1 MIGILV
7 ITHAIAFIGGW
18 FAMPWLV
25 DTLLKRK
32 GKL

>member
-1 MIGILV
+1 MIATLV
-7 ITHAIAFIGGW
+7 LTHIAAFIGGW

-25 DTLLKRK
+25 ENLVKRK